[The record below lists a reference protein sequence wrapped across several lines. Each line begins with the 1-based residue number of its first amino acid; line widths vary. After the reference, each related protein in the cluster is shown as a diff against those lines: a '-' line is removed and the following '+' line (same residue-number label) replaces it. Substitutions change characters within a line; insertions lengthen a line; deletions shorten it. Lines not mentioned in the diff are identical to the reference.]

1 MPYKKLQYPNY
12 IKEIDPNAHIRLFKK
27 AIKANG
33 EIVEVDIINMFGF
46 ILRDNIYEWDEN
58 YVQDHPN
65 YTFEELEQT
74 FCKLFIIVKNNEEVY
89 IQLHNIKQQT
99 TKCVEVYYEHLLKL
113 VNCLHVRAIYV
124 FLTTIFR
131 ASLLPYLKLAI
142 AGMKINTL
150 IKHKEVTILCEESGL
165 VSLSYNVLLTT
176 RVVNVVVKSIVLII
190 IVKSTLTYTNCGKM
204 DHLVETCHNKKRELP
219 VVPTATIKSTKPIA
233 GTKK

>member
-1 MPYKKLQYPNY
+1 MPYKKLQYPIY

-46 ILRDNIYEWDEN
+46 ILRDNIFEWDEN

-113 VNCLHVRAIYV
+113 VES
-124 FLTTIFR
+124 
-131 ASLLPYLKLAI
+131 SLLPNPIRVYDNEQCHFIYLQQLLQKFI
-142 AGMKINTL
+142 IY
-150 IKHKEVTILCEESGL
+150 ES
-165 VSLSYNVLLTT
+165 
-176 RVVNVVVKSIVLII
+176 
-190 IVKSTLTYTNCGKM
+190 
-204 DHLVETCHNKKRELP
+204 
-219 VVPTATIKSTKPIA
+219 
-233 GTKK
+233 